1 MHKILITKRIEPYD
15 ILENLKQHCKMSD
28 FTFDGFSK
36 NDAKQKFLHALEIDN
51 SFGLY
56 MKNVNKFYIF
66 DTSAN
71 VKEILI
77 KKFELTESDYE
88 VSEDEHKPFDDID
101 SGKAEASIITY

>member
-66 DTSAN
+66 EGENNID
-71 VKEILI
+71 EILGLQP
-77 KKFELTESDYE
+77 EDYYSTADLE
-88 VSEDEHKPFDDID
+88 EPFNMVDM
-101 SGKAEASIITY
+101 GKAEAGFIIVATKL